1 MYLNF
6 SVLWAFVGNGKLNLF
21 LLMVF
26 TAKQT
31 TLILVLCKA
40 AEEQV
45 VFVST
50 SQPCNQLLL
59 ACLVYLGCKATRAFA
74 RQSYSAVLPVRTDG
88 NRR

>member
-50 SQPCNQLLL
+50 SQPCKSAAPCSPGLFRLQSH
-59 ACLVYLGCKATRAFA
+59 ACFCSAELQCCFA
-74 RQSYSAVLPVRTDG
+74 C
-88 NRR
+88 